1 LDALAQYRQAQGL
14 PGVSLAWGLWE
25 EASGMT
31 GALTGTDHDRLTR
44 SGLVPLT
51 TEEGMTLLDT
61 ALERPDDA
69 FLVAAHLDRR
79 ALRSM
84 AEAGRLAQLLR
95 GVVDGPVRGFA
106 GSSAGAAPLLRRLSG
121 LPGPEREAALL
132 ELLLEE
138 ISAVLGHESAR
149 AIDPERGLLDMGFD
163 SLSALELRNRL
174 TAATRLRFP
183 STLVFDHPT
192 PRRLARHVA
201 GLLSANSPNG
211 EEALDGASGSGP
223 DSDGD
228 VRAALAAIPLAR
240 LREAGLMD
248 ELLRLAG
255 RGPVSA
261 EPVAS
266 DEERI
271 EHIKDAAL
279 DDLVRMALADG
290 EE

>member
-1 LDALAQYRQAQGL
+1 
-14 PGVSLAWGLWE
+14 
-25 EASGMT
+25 MT
-31 GALTGTDHDRLTR
+31 GALAGTDRDRLTR
-44 SGLVPLT
+44 GGLVPLT
-51 TEEGMTLLDT
+51 TEQGMALLDT

-69 FLVAAHLDRR
+69 FLVAAQLDTR
-79 ALRSM
+79 ALRGM
-84 AEAGRLAQLLR
+84 AEAGTLAQVLR
-95 GVVDGPVRGFA
+95 GVVDVPVRGS
-106 GSSAGAAPLLRRLSG
+106 GQPSAGAAPLLGRLSG
-121 LPGPEREAALL
+121 LPEPEREAALL

-138 ISAVLGHESAR
+138 ISAVLGHDSAR

-192 PRRLARHVA
+192 PRRLARHVS
-201 GLLSANSPNG
+201 GLLSPNG
-211 EEALDGASGSGP
+211 EEAVDGVGGSGP
-223 DSDGD
+223 DGDGD
-228 VRAALAAIPLAR
+228 LRAAIAAIPLAR

-248 ELLRLAG
+248 TLLRLAG

-261 EPVAS
+261 APAAS